1 MFVPEVLSFW
11 FHCKALLLLPT
22 SPHGGSF
29 WKVETHFSKCLIL
42 TSRFWRKPG
51 CKRRAILTLLHR
63 LESEYECKKPDLQR
77 GPALGLIHL
86 CCSLRGVAVTYGT
99 AV

>member
-22 SPHGGSF
+22 SPRGGYF

-42 TSRFWRKPG
+42 ISRFLAQTG
-51 CKRRAILTLLHR
+51 
-63 LESEYECKKPDLQR
+63 LQAKSDSDS
-77 GPALGLIHL
+77 P
-86 CCSLRGVAVTYGT
+86 SST
-99 AV
+99 